1 MILINNVK
9 EGGGRMMRSIR
20 IRFTTTKE
28 VNFLELGIPLELLRK
43 KRALEHQSN
52 SLHFDETTL
61 KILRHS
67 NAHTLIGPTSGIK

>member
-1 MILINNVK
+1 
-9 EGGGRMMRSIR
+9 MMRSIR

-43 KRALEHQSN
+43 KRALEHQGN